1 MTKLVWLAILT
12 LTLMMAAAAACGD
25 SGEPSG
31 EPVVVGAVFDYSG
44 DLAGYGQEMQKA
56 AELAMEVVNEAGG
69 VLGRPMEAYFVD
81 GGTNPATSTAAAT
94 SLVTEEGVQVLLGP
108 VISGATL
115 SVAREVTIPHK
126 RLHISAAATSSAMTT
141 LEDDDYVFRAQMSN
155 AVQGVALAQLAAERN
170 YETAAV
176 IFVDNPFGLD
186 LSAVFT
192 ESFEAAGGRV
202 IAQVPQVP
210 GKASYAEEVAQALEG
225 EPDVVVPMSYE
236 GSLKV
241 YLREIAEAGYA
252 GEFLFAPP
260 AKNQAIFDEV
270 GVEAFEGSLGIEVS
284 APQNEAT
291 AAFASM
297 YEEKYGEPPTAQ
309 LLGETFDIFILAA
322 LAIER
327 AGTHEAE
334 AVRDALRRVSNPPGK
349 IVGPGDV
356 EEALRLVREEEDVDY
371 QGVVGSLN
379 FDENGDVRSPIGVW
393 TILNGRVAFTGW
405 YQVP

>member
-1 MTKLVWLAILT
+1 MTRLVWLAVLALALT
-12 LTLMMAAAAACGD
+12 MAAIAGCGD

-56 AELAMEVVNEAGG
+56 AELAMAVVNDAGG
-69 VLGRPMEAYFVD
+69 VLGRPMEAYFID
-81 GGTNPATSTAAAT
+81 GATNPATSTAAAL
-94 SLVTEEGVQVLLGP
+94 SLVNEERVQALLGP
-108 VISGATL
+108 VTSGATL
-115 SVAREVTIPHK
+115 AVANEVTIPHK
-126 RLHISAAATSSAMTT
+126 RLHISVAATSSAMTT

-155 AVQGVALAQLAAERN
+155 AAQGVALAQLASEQN

-210 GKASYAEEVAQALEG
+210 GEASYAEEVAQALEG

-236 GSLKV
+236 GSLRV
-241 YLREIAEAGYA
+241 YLREIAESGYA

-260 AKNQAIFDEV
+260 AKNQGLFDEV

-297 YEEKYGEPPTAQ
+297 YEERYGEAPTAQ
-309 LLGETFDIFILAA
+309 LLGETFDVFILAA

-327 AGTHEAE
+327 AGTYEAE
-334 AVRDALRRVSNPPGK
+334 AVRDALRRVSNPPGAA
-349 IVGPGDV
+349 VGPGDM
-356 EEALRLVREEEDVDY
+356 ERAMGLVRAGEDVDY
-371 QGVVGSLN
+371 EGVRGSLN

-393 TILNGRVAFTGW
+393 TIREGKVEFTGR